1 MSRIRCL
8 LFAGVLVVTGREGAL
23 AQGAPGWVRW
33 SDSGIVVRFPR
44 SMSPDSISREMRVAD
59 RFSGYEWRVIF
70 MDGNRAMLSA
80 FVVAPDDSLALHRIR
95 TIAEAYRL
103 GDLRQCSR
111 DQVVLAC
118 DRPARGLVRDV
129 DGQLEIGIMDN
140 RWISAAIGAREP
152 RLRLMVKRNREE
164 LWTEEYPLVGH

>member
-1 MSRIRCL
+1 MRCFL
-8 LFAGVLVVTGREGAL
+8 LAGTLAVAGAGNAL
-23 AQGAPGWVRW
+23 AQGASGWVRW

-44 SMSPDSISREMRVAD
+44 SMSPDSITREMRVGD

-70 MDGNRAMLSA
+70 LDGNRALLSA

-111 DQVVLAC
+111 DEAVLTC

-129 DGQLEIGIMDN
+129 DGQLEIGIMDS
-140 RWISAAIGAREP
+140 RWISAALGARDP
-152 RLRLMVKRNREE
+152 RMRLMVKRNREE